1 MALQHSRKH
10 KMIGGGVSGGIA
22 ECRGR
27 DPTAVRVLYVVPEAS
42 AGPYSRTTAYC
53 PSCILPLVLTGAS
66 KALFPIERSRTRP

>member
-10 KMIGGGVSGGIA
+10 KMIGGGSAGGS
-22 ECRGR
+22 
-27 DPTAVRVLYVVPEAS
+27 PSAVAGTRPRCACSTWGPEAS